1 MAESHSLGKRGEIKA
16 VDHLLS
22 NGYKIL
28 ERNWSTGHK
37 EIDII
42 AEDDN
47 YLVFVEVKTRSIDFR
62 VHPRD
67 AISVPKQRNIIFAAQ
82 TYIERNLPQKEARFD
97 IISIVFDGRHFDIEH
112 VIDAFYPTL

>member
-1 MAESHSLGKRGEIKA
+1 MAESHLLGKRGEQTA

-22 NGYKIL
+22 NGYNIL

-47 YLVFVEVKTRSIDFR
+47 YIAFIEVKTRSIDFQI
-62 VHPRD
+62 HPRD

-97 IISIVFDGRHFDIEH
+97 IISIVFDGRNFDIEH
-112 VIDAFYPTL
+112 IVDAFYPTL

>member
-1 MAESHSLGKRGEIKA
+1 MAESHSLGKRGEQTA

-22 NGYKIL
+22 NAYTIL

-47 YLVFVEVKTRSIDFR
+47 YIIFVEVKARSIDFQ

-82 TYIERNLPQKEARFD
+82 TYIERNLPRKEARFD
-97 IISIVFDGRHFDIEH
+97 IISIVFDGKRFELEH
-112 VIDAFYPTL
+112 ICDAFYPTL